1 MHYLSILFMKSM
13 NFSLLSNNF
22 VPQNCKSTNHVLI
35 FTFSVLLTYFLITT
49 YSKII
54 FRKYTLVVRNL
65 WLVEKN
71 MSKINFLRR
80 TLKSTWNLLECSGLL
95 GKLKKWKKKPQLIIA
110 GSKVL
115 QEILLFSLHEW
126 LADFNFLLHA
136 YVLFD
141 LPRISSRSIL
151 G

>member
-22 VPQNCKSTNHVLI
+22 VPQSCKSTNHVLI

-95 GKLKKWKKKPQLIIA
+95 GKLKKWKKKTSIDYCRKQSFARNPFIFFAWMTGWLQLFVACIQI
-110 GSKVL
+110 
-115 QEILLFSLHEW
+115 
-126 LADFNFLLHA
+126 
-136 YVLFD
+136 Y
-141 LPRISSRSIL
+141 
-151 G
+151 